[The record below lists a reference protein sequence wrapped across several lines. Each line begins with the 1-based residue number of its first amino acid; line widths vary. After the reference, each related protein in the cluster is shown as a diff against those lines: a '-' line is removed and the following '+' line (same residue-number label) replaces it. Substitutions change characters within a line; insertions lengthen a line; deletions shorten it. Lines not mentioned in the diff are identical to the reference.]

1 MSPDNEI
8 FWIKDL
14 KLSISDKKY
23 IENGD
28 WLSDNIINAWQVLLK
43 EQFPQMMGLE
53 SVSLG
58 YTLAFS
64 VCKQK
69 FVQILNVNNNHWI
82 TVSSEG

>member
-28 WLSDNIINAWQVLLK
+28 WLSDNIINAW
-43 EQFPQMMGLE
+43 
-53 SVSLG
+53 
-58 YTLAFS
+58 
-64 VCKQK
+64 
-69 FVQILNVNNNHWI
+69 
-82 TVSSEG
+82 